1 MNSRQIPSAADFL
14 GASAGDVTSFTLP
27 SLSELANAF
36 SSIVASAYATLLP
49 TADILNA
56 LLTTAPAYAFE
67 VFAQELAQG
76 DVIDAIGL
84 PIAGVVGLGPL
95 AAGFE
100 FLALNGAVRD
110 ITATIQDLFTA

>member
-1 MNSRQIPSAADFL
+1 M
-14 GASAGDVTSFTLP
+14 
-27 SLSELANAF
+27 
-36 SSIVASAYATLLP
+36 
-49 TADILNA
+49 
-56 LLTTAPAYAFE
+56 LTTAPAYAFE

-84 PIAGVVGLGPL
+84 PIAGVVGLGTL

-100 FLALNGAVRD
+100 FLALNGAVLD